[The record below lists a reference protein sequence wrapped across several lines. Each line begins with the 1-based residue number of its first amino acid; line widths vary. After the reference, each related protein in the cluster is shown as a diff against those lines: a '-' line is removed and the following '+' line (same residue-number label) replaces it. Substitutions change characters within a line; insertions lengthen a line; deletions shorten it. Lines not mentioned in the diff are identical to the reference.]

1 MGKVRPKTVVT
12 EQVAKVCREV
22 ELLILLV
29 GQMRTPD
36 DCERVREAWREKK
49 FESERGTL
57 SHSQIQNRRSKFT
70 VPVGAGVTQACRQ
83 ADKLRAQAQLVKI
96 WMLWWKTQHQQMKR
110 YNIK

>member
-36 DCERVREAWREKK
+36 DCERIQEAWRA
-49 FESERGTL
+49 T
-57 SHSQIQNRRSKFT
+57 N
-70 VPVGAGVTQACRQ
+70 V
-83 ADKLRAQAQLVKI
+83 
-96 WMLWWKTQHQQMKR
+96 
-110 YNIK
+110 